1 MPDAEHASAI
11 LTSRHGG
18 SWNRVAAEAAAVS
31 AAAAATENNDDTE
44 CAEEDETPD
53 SHLKGTQ
60 SNTECG
66 EKYCYLFSSAVTFC
80 HIRG

>member
-1 MPDAEHASAI
+1 ME
-11 LTSRHGG
+11 LT
-18 SWNRVAAEAAAVS
+18 AAEAAAT
-31 AAAAATENNDDTE
+31 ATENKDDTE
-44 CAEEDETPD
+44 CAEEGETPD
-53 SHLKGTQ
+53 RHLKGTQ